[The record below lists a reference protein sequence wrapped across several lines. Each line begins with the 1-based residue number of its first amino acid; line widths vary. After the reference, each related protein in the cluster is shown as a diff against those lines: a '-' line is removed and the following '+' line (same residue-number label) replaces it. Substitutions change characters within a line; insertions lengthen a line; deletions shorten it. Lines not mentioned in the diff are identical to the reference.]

1 MVTGDL
7 FGAPNVKLR
16 ASDPPP
22 FLHPPRITMIF
33 KLDFMHTT
41 IQQHYDERGGRERGD
56 WADGSRHR
64 YTLYLL
70 LLFERI

>member
-1 MVTGDL
+1 MIFLARRMSNCGRVI
-7 FGAPNVKLR
+7 
-16 ASDPPP
+16 PPP
-22 FLHPPRITMIF
+22 FLHPPRSTMIF
-33 KLDFMHTT
+33 KLDFMHTIT